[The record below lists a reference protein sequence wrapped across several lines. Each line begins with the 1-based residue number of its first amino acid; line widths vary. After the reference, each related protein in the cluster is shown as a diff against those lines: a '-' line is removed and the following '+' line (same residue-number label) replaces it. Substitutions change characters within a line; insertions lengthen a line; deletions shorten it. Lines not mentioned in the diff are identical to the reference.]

1 LESNEQRWVETL
13 DSRGKGGNIMRG
25 KRISRRSFLKGSVAA
40 AGVLAGSGPL
50 VLLPRKGQAAADKGP
65 VVFCTYG
72 GPYGE
77 NMQKY
82 IIDPFIKKTGI
93 EVIRTSTPRFAKV
106 KAMVDTGNVEWDVV
120 DAEARVFFR
129 GLPLN
134 LFEPLDWTVIG
145 HEDELVTGGV
155 EPMGAGNVY
164 YHIVLGWHT
173 SKYNRDT
180 APKSWADF
188 FSFSGKRT
196 TRNEAYETLEIALL
210 ADGVPKAELYPL
222 DVERALKKLSTVKN
236 DIIFWAATK
245 MALDL
250 LVSNEVDFG
259 AVTGGPVQ
267 KTIEA
272 GEPIDF
278 TWNQALVGNDYL
290 VVPKGSKQKGAAM
303 KFIGHCMD
311 PEAQGAFST
320 HYYMGPSNTR
330 AFDFMPPGRDEVLCT
345 GPKIRPLTVSK
356 NAQYWAENEEEL
368 SKRFEQWMTS

>member
-1 LESNEQRWVETL
+1 MGR
-13 DSRGKGGNIMRG
+13 
-25 KRISRRSFLKGSVAA
+25 KRISRRSFLKHSVVA

-50 VLLPRKGQAAADKGP
+50 VLLPRKGQAEADKGP

-82 IIDPFIKKTGI
+82 VIDPFTKKTGI

-120 DAEARVFFR
+120 DAEARLYYR
-129 GLPLN
+129 ALDLN
-134 LFEPLDWTVIG
+134 LFESLDWSVVG
-145 HEDELVTGGV
+145 HQDELVPGGV
-155 EPMGAGNVY
+155 QPMGAGNVY
-164 YHIVLGWHT
+164 YHIVLGWHK
-173 SKYNRDT
+173 SKYNRET

-188 FSFSGKRT
+188 FSFPGKRT

-210 ADGVPKAELYPL
+210 GDGVPKENLYPL
-222 DVERALKKLSTVKN
+222 DVERALKKLSTVKK
-236 DIIFWAATK
+236 DIIFWAKTK

-290 VVPKGSKQKGAAM
+290 VIPRGSKHVEAAM

-311 PEAQGAFST
+311 PEIQGSFST
-320 HYYMGPSNTR
+320 HYYMGPSNTK
-330 AFDFMPPGRDEVLCT
+330 AFDFMPTGREEVLCT
-345 GPKIRPLTVSK
+345 GPNIRPLTVSK
-356 NAQYWAENEEEL
+356 NAKYWAEHEADL
-368 SKRFEQWMTS
+368 SKRFEKWMTG

>member
-1 LESNEQRWVETL
+1 MKNKEIT
-13 DSRGKGGNIMRG
+13 
-25 KRISRRSFLKGSVAA
+25 RRSFLKHGAVA
-40 AGVLAGSGPL
+40 AGVLASAGPL
-50 VLLPRKGQAAADKGP
+50 VLLPRKGQAAADRGP

-82 IIDPFIKKTGI
+82 VIDPFIKKTGI

-120 DAEARVFFR
+120 DAEARLYFR
-129 GLPLN
+129 AMKLD
-134 LFEPLDWTVIG
+134 LFTPLDWTVVG
-145 HEDELVTGGV
+145 HKDELVPGGV
-155 EPMGAGNVY
+155 ESAGAANVF
-164 YHIVLGWHT
+164 YHIVLAWQK

-196 TRNEAYETLEIALL
+196 TRNQGFETLEIALL
-210 ADGVPKAELYPL
+210 ADGVPKEKLYPL
-222 DVERALKKLSTVKN
+222 DVERGLRKLSTVKK
-236 DIIFWAATK
+236 DIIFWANTK

-250 LVSNEVDFG
+250 IVSNEVDFG
-259 AVTGGPVQ
+259 AVTGGPIQ
-267 KTIEA
+267 KTIEL

-290 VVPKGSKQKGAAM
+290 VIPRGSKQVEAAM

-311 PEAQGAFST
+311 PEIQGSFST
-320 HYYMGPSNTR
+320 HYYMGPSNTK
-330 AFDFMPPGRDEVLCT
+330 AFNFMPKGREEVLCT
-345 GPKIRPLTVSK
+345 GPKIRPMTVYK
-356 NAQYWAENEEEL
+356 NPQYWAENEVVVD
-368 SKRFEQWMTS
+368 KRFEQWMTS